1 MQATYLIPGC
11 NLDYLREKLDDLN
24 KRARR
29 IGAVETT
36 LETELAH
43 IQRGGIFQG
52 QDSEW
57 LGTSEMT
64 PEAHQ
69 ERRQS
74 WFGPTRSFR
83 WTGQVREWL
92 NVTITGDTPKFEG
105 WSLIAVL
112 EPLVT
117 EDGAEN
123 IIQAVPGHECPT
135 EYRDRVGQC
144 DHCHTNRRRN
154 QTFVVQHDN
163 GDHRMVGRQ
172 CLKDFLGHSNPHAL
186 ASMAEMLA
194 SLALLFSS
202 AEDEDFRG
210 GWRAESAWNLET
222 FLRWTSSSIRQ
233 TGWTSGKAA
242 FENYTQSTKS
252 HVLQLLTPP
261 ASESVEWRRE
271 MEKFSPNEADEDR
284 ARRAIE
290 WALDIDREDEDLSD
304 YLYNVNLT
312 ARAGYVNL
320 KTAGVAAS
328 IIYAYSRWESQEI
341 ERRREAL
348 RLNEHVGTPKIRQ
361 DFTVDVVKVIEN
373 EGNYGLTGI
382 HKMYDEEGRSLVWFA
397 SGSAKWL
404 DPGKRYRVKATVK
417 RHDEFRDRLQTHVNR
432 LTILEE
438 LGDIPEV
445 PVTLE
450 ATPAA
455 PEAAAPTQEVRILR
469 APVRYEDVQ

>member
-1 MQATYLIPGC
+1 MQATYTIPAC
-11 NLDYLREKLDDLN
+11 NLDYLREKLADLN

-29 IGAVETT
+29 IGAVEIT
-36 LETELAH
+36 LETEVAF
-43 IQRGGIFQG
+43 IQRRG
-52 QDSEW
+52 QFSGHDAEW
-57 LGTSEMT
+57 LGTADMTSEQHL
-64 PEAHQ
+64 EQ
-69 ERRQS
+69 RQRYLRDV
-74 WFGPTRSFR
+74 TFR
-83 WTGQVREWL
+83 WGNSVREWF
-92 NVTITGDTPKFEG
+92 NVTITGETPKFEG

-144 DHCHTNRRRN
+144 DHCNTNRRRN

-194 SLALLFSS
+194 SLAVMFS
-202 AEDEDFRG
+202 AGEDEDFQ
-210 GWRAESAWNLET
+210 GWGSEPQSWTLES
-222 FLRWTSSSIRQ
+222 FLRQTSASIRL

-242 FENYTQSTKS
+242 FENNTESTKS
-252 HVLQLLTPP
+252 HVLDLLSPP
-261 ASESVEWRRE
+261 PSGSRAHQEWERAVEH
-271 MEKFSPNEADEDR
+271 FSPTEADCDR
-284 ARRAIE
+284 AGRAIE
-290 WALDIDREDEDLSD
+290 WALDIDREDENLSD
-304 YLYNVNLT
+304 YIYNVNLT

-320 KTAGVAAS
+320 KTAGIAAS

-341 ERRREAL
+341 ERRRAAL

-361 DFTVDVVKVIEN
+361 DFTVDVVKIFESD
-373 EGNYGLTGI
+373 GNYGVTGI
-382 HKMYDEEGRSLVWFA
+382 HKMYDEEGRDLVWFA
-397 SGSAKWL
+397 SGSATWL

-417 RHDEFRDRLQTHVNR
+417 RHDEFRGRLQTHVNR
-432 LTILEE
+432 LKVLEE

-450 ATPAA
+450 AAPAA
-455 PEAAAPTQEVRILR
+455 PEAEEVVILQ
-469 APVRYEDVQ
+469 APVRYEDVC